1 MELTKTIYKNVE
13 KVNTI
18 KYTDRDADIELF
30 NFLLNNINKRYK
42 TTIKKDHIQKTI
54 TGSQTTTTENY
65 DNSITKYKV
74 EFVFTNVDPRID
86 LFY

>member
-1 MELTKTIYKNVE
+1 MELTKTIYKNGE